1 VTSVNIL
8 LRQGFSKING
18 IVLLPIEILLI
29 IPSMNLLV
37 KKNHLFVKGEQLQ
50 CAIGLNGLTENK
62 REGDLSTPIGIFH
75 FNKIY
80 YRADR
85 LSNMKFII
93 DSAVINKNDGWCD
106 DQKSEL
112 YNRYIQFPFQESA
125 ERLYRDDHIYD
136 ILCVLDY
143 NTSPV
148 IPGLGSAI
156 FLHVAKS
163 GFLGT
168 EGCVAIE
175 REALIEIA
183 TNLTADS
190 TIVIEN

>member
-1 VTSVNIL
+1 M
-8 LRQGFSKING
+8 
-18 IVLLPIEILLI
+18 E
-29 IPSMNLLV
+29 LLV
-37 KKNHLFVKGEQLQ
+37 KNNHLFVRGEKLQ

-62 REGDLSTPIGIFH
+62 REGDLSTPIGTFY
-75 FNKIY
+75 FDKVY

-85 LSNMKFII
+85 LGNMKFII
-93 DSAVINKNDGWCD
+93 DSSVINKNDGWCD

-112 YNRYIQFPFQESA
+112 YNRHIQFPFQKSA

-136 ILCVLDY
+136 IICVLNY
-143 NTSPV
+143 NTSPI

-156 FLHVAKS
+156 FLHIAKP

-168 EGCVAIE
+168 KGCVAIE
-175 REALIEIA
+175 RDALIAIA

-190 TIVIEN
+190 TIAIEN

>member
-1 VTSVNIL
+1 M
-8 LRQGFSKING
+8 
-18 IVLLPIEILLI
+18 E
-29 IPSMNLLV
+29 LLV
-37 KKNHLFVKGEQLQ
+37 KNIHLFVRGEKLQ

-62 REGDLSTPIGIFH
+62 REGDLSTPIGTFH
-75 FNKIY
+75 FDKVY

-85 LSNMKFII
+85 LGNMKFII
-93 DSAVINKNDGWCD
+93 DSSVINKNDGWCD

-112 YNRYIQFPFQESA
+112 YNRHIQFPFQKSA

-136 ILCVLDY
+136 IICVLNY
-143 NTSPV
+143 NTSPI

-156 FLHVAKS
+156 FLHIAKP

-168 EGCVAIE
+168 KGCVAIE
-175 REALIEIA
+175 RDALIAIA

-190 TIVIEN
+190 TIAIEN